1 MTKKTADDVV
11 ANLADEARERVAELE
26 DKVVHAVETRLDS
39 FAKLIQK
46 HPLLAVGIGF
56 GAGYL
61 VARLLHRD

>member
-1 MTKKTADDVV
+1 MTKKAADDVV
-11 ANLADEARERVAELE
+11 QQAADLADDDVAQLEARVI
-26 DKVVHAVETRLDS
+26 HAVEQRLDS
-39 FAKLIQK
+39 LGKLIQK